1 MMKISNEDPADGNI
15 KLSFRRGYYSGD
27 LPTTINSATTSTD
40 AEDSDQTEEKKNEEN
55 IPPKNLI
62 FVIACMV
69 AISIDPLFLYIPII
83 DGESKCLG
91 VDKKLRI
98 VTLLFRSLIDIT
110 YIVHITYQIRQAI
123 KSALPED
130 QSHPNEQTVTSST
143 WKSKFFDLFER
154 RDKTFEFS
162 WTSII
167 IDVLAV
173 LPIPQVLLGA
183 VYFKMGGSRY
193 LDNIKI
199 VNFFLLVQYLPRFY
213 EIYLAA
219 TKFRK
224 NTPVWIKGAFNFFLY
239 IMLVMYLEPFG
250 TSSLL
255 NGKQRV
261 GTRHAETLQDNCLLW
276 EEEKKVQEPKRK
288 IIMEGL
294 RAWLSENN
302 LRPDL
307 EKKVVK
313 NIKQAIELDKDA
325 DVDNL
330 FSLLPRS
337 TRLELKRSL
346 FKPMI
351 KLPRLRNMDEKVREM
366 ICDYLKPVVYHQN
379 TIVRRTGE
387 PFDSI
392 LFVTEGIVWVYST
405 GDGSQQTG
413 MMNQFLQKGDVYGD
427 EELLS
432 WTTSHSGS
440 PSFTNLPFSKEN
452 AKCHTKVQGFALSA
466 MDLKTVVSKCGD
478 FWNPSKTTTLV
489 LV

>member
-15 KLSFRRGYYSGD
+15 KLSFRRGYYLGD

-55 IPPKNLI
+55 IPRTNLI

-69 AISIDPLFLYIPII
+69 AISMDPLFLYIPII

-193 LDNIKI
+193 LDCCAKIAPNPLEPTQANPQEIYQMKMQEQNIKDTKI
-199 VNFFLLVQYLPRFY
+199 LTRFLNSQC
-213 EIYLAA
+213 
-219 TKFRK
+219 
-224 NTPVWIKGAFNFFLY
+224 NWS
-239 IMLVMYLEPFG
+239 
-250 TSSLL
+250 TSSE
-255 NGKQRV
+255 Q
-261 GTRHAETLQDNCLLW
+261 
-276 EEEKKVQEPKRK
+276 
-288 IIMEGL
+288 
-294 RAWLSENN
+294 
-302 LRPDL
+302 
-307 EKKVVK
+307 
-313 NIKQAIELDKDA
+313 
-325 DVDNL
+325 
-330 FSLLPRS
+330 
-337 TRLELKRSL
+337 
-346 FKPMI
+346 
-351 KLPRLRNMDEKVREM
+351 
-366 ICDYLKPVVYHQN
+366 
-379 TIVRRTGE
+379 
-387 PFDSI
+387 
-392 LFVTEGIVWVYST
+392 
-405 GDGSQQTG
+405 
-413 MMNQFLQKGDVYGD
+413 
-427 EELLS
+427 
-432 WTTSHSGS
+432 
-440 PSFTNLPFSKEN
+440 
-452 AKCHTKVQGFALSA
+452 
-466 MDLKTVVSKCGD
+466 
-478 FWNPSKTTTLV
+478 
-489 LV
+489 

>member
-15 KLSFRRGYYSGD
+15 KLRRGYYSGD
-27 LPTTINSATTSTD
+27 LLTTINSATTSTD
-40 AEDSDQTEEKKNEEN
+40 AEDSDQTEEKKHEEN
-55 IPPKNLI
+55 IPRTNLI

-83 DGESKCLG
+83 DGESKCLR

-110 YIVHITYQIRQAI
+110 YIVYITYQIRQAI

-167 IDVLAV
+167 IDILAV
-173 LPIPQVLLGA
+173 GPTPQVLLGA
-183 VYFKMGGSRY
+183 VCFKMGGSRY

-219 TKFRK
+219 TEFRK

-239 IMLVMYLEPFG
+239 IIASHVLGAFWYLFSIERETACWHQAYRNTAGLILVWENLYSILIPAIGLLLFSYLIG
-250 TSSLL
+250 
-255 NGKQRV
+255 NVQ
-261 GTRHAETLQDNCLLW
+261 NCLLW

-288 IIMEGL
+288 IIVEGL

-307 EKKVVK
+307 EKQVVK

-325 DVDNL
+325 GVDNL
-330 FSLLPRS
+330 FSLLPWS
-337 TRLELKRSL
+337 TRRELKRSL

-351 KLPRLRNMDEKVREM
+351 K
-366 ICDYLKPVVYHQN
+366 
-379 TIVRRTGE
+379 
-387 PFDSI
+387 
-392 LFVTEGIVWVYST
+392 
-405 GDGSQQTG
+405 
-413 MMNQFLQKGDVYGD
+413 
-427 EELLS
+427 
-432 WTTSHSGS
+432 
-440 PSFTNLPFSKEN
+440 N
-452 AKCHTKVQGFALSA
+452 AITQ
-466 MDLKTVVSKCGD
+466 
-478 FWNPSKTTTLV
+478 
-489 LV
+489 